1 MAPKW
6 FHIEHRLPD
15 REGGTQLSLVRVKE
29 IDAHLHKRRF
39 APPVLHQE
47 DVSDD
52 AHDHHR
58 MSAQC
63 LFLLNE
69 CFILAQPKHCARLC
83 LTKALRDPEVT
94 QQQRPVLTQRL
105 ANHLLRERK
114 NIERT
119 AIMGAAPV
127 ISRRTSRV
135 CPAWLSRRCEPGA
148 FGVCTRPTGQQHR
161 FDVDEPRLSVPNAAS
176 LDRTGA
182 LRATLTCRL
191 T

>member
-105 ANHLLRERK
+105 ANHLLRERTNSNGSCTCDLSQK
-114 NIERT
+114 ITR
-119 AIMGAAPV
+119 V
-127 ISRRTSRV
+127 SRLVVKEMRARSFRGLHQTDRSTTSI
-135 CPAWLSRRCEPGA
+135 
-148 FGVCTRPTGQQHR
+148 
-161 FDVDEPRLSVPNAAS
+161 
-176 LDRTGA
+176 
-182 LRATLTCRL
+182 
-191 T
+191 